1 MSIIAAAD
9 LKYLYEQVEAGSLD
23 LGAPIHR
30 TNPLPLDYS
39 SLIILDSDSVSDS
52 DEAFRSTA
60 WEAVRTKIQDDPT
73 VYPGQRLTVIAKV
86 KAPDEKAHDKAISF
100 IVQGAEHQHQDYK
113 ANADG
118 TTETT
123 REAPVQELAYKTYVD
138 KQIVELQGR
147 IGNVNSIMNFKGA
160 YESLTAADTD
170 EVPPQHGDLIVLK
183 SNIDNGLALADG
195 SKPGMEYVYSNGQW
209 VELGFGTQV
218 ITFITGNTGL
228 IVPTSNLSDEEV
240 TAESLIDYIQKE
252 DKRLRDL
259 LTNETQ
265 AARGAEKA
273 IRDFLVGENEELT
286 LPDSYTSTLQ
296 YIKGKD
302 KEASDR
308 IDSANQN
315 IKKNADD
322 IDVLKTNL
330 QTANNNIEA
339 LNSGLRDEI
348 KARENDVDDS
358 ISVLNSNLTT
368 RINSVEEAFI
378 TADAQLKTDLEIK
391 LGNEETFRKSAD
403 NKLKEDIQVQEA
415 RRKALEDELRALV
428 ASTEESL
435 LANDASDKAGILDR
449 LEETRIAL
457 AADITNTKDD
467 LEALLDTHKIKAS
480 NELQKTTENV
490 ISIINQTQAELQ
502 KTDKELSDELQAY
515 YRSFQ
520 EAVAKH
526 EVDTTQLLESIQ
538 KINKVLPSFVSSSQF
553 NSEITV
559 INILIE
565 ELSERIKTDESEL
578 QGTQDEVAALKRSL
592 KTLSDTVLQH
602 SIDYSQIVATL
613 SQNITLLEEQ
623 MRQADKE
630 LRGYIDSVNENLTE
644 ADLELKA
651 YVDSH
656 EQIYYFNPTEAQ
668 SDAEVLNS
676 IILPQHG
683 NLAIVTRT
691 VNAKDYKTAYMFNQS
706 LKEGTGAWSA
716 LDGNYSA
723 QNVYFD
729 QDIIITEPIGVVTK
743 TDIDTSHGR
752 VVREAAG
759 QSMQEFFASLMAKV
773 KNPEIIYPALSI
785 SFSPT
790 NTSFT
795 GEVGSTYSLPVATAT
810 LTPGS
815 YSYGSVD
822 NIGDTATEIVAESIT
837 LKDSKNT
844 VSATASNKN
853 TLSYTPSIRQI
864 TFRDGPDPETITYTA
879 TCSYE
884 GSSRQP
890 INNIWTTKAEDG
902 STLAKIPGNSLTAEK
917 TCTATGYRNV
927 FAGNTDKDTS
937 LTSAAIRK
945 LSKSAREAK
954 NSFIE
959 FEAPTGATRLIVAF
973 NKEFTSAI
981 PTFEYYTM
989 NWESFSGFFVKQDT
1003 TVAVCGAN
1011 NYEAKDYTIYEYIP
1025 NAPFDA
1031 PTKFRFKLN

>member
-1 MSIIAAAD
+1 MSIIAATD
-9 LKYLYEQVEAGSLD
+9 LKSLYEQVEAGSLD
-23 LGAPIHR
+23 LGVPIHR

-52 DEAFRSTA
+52 DETFRSIA
-60 WEAVRTKIQDDPT
+60 WAKVLEKIQGDPT
-73 VYPGQRLTVIAKV
+73 VYPGQRLTVISKV
-86 KAPDEKAHDKAISF
+86 GEYDKAISF
-100 IVQGAEHQHQDYK
+100 IVQGAKHQHQDYE
-113 ANADG
+113 ANNEG
-118 TTETT
+118 TTETSHET
-123 REAPVQELAYKTYVD
+123 PVQELAYKTYVD

-160 YESLTAADTD
+160 YDSLKKANEDQ
-170 EVPPQHGDLIVLK
+170 PQPGDLIVLK
-183 SNIDNGLALADG
+183 SNGDNGLELTDG
-195 SKPGMEYVYSNGQW
+195 GKPGMEYVYSNGQW
-209 VELGFGTQV
+209 IELGFGTQV

-228 IVPTSNLSDEEV
+228 IVPTRNLSSEEV
-240 TAESLIDYIQKE
+240 TAESLIEYIQKE

-259 LTNETQ
+259 LTTETQ
-265 AARGAEKA
+265 DARSAEKA
-273 IRDFLVGENEELT
+273 IRDFLVGENGELA

-296 YIKGKD
+296 YINDKD
-302 KEASDR
+302 DKASRR
-308 IDSANQN
+308 IDNADQN
-315 IKKNADD
+315 IKKNADE
-322 IDVLKTNL
+322 ITTLKANL
-330 QTANNNIEA
+330 QAANNNIEILSSNLQNEITA
-339 LNSGLRDEI
+339 RETDVDTSINTLNSD
-348 KARENDVDDS
+348 
-358 ISVLNSNLTT
+358 LTI
-368 RINSVEEAFI
+368 RINSVEEALI
-378 TADAQLKTDLEIK
+378 AADAKLKTDLEIK
-391 LGNEETFRKSAD
+391 LGNEETFRKSSD
-403 NKLKEDIQVQEA
+403 NKLKEDIQVQEE

-428 ASTEESL
+428 ASTKESL
-435 LANDASDKAGILDR
+435 LANDALDKEGILDR
-449 LEETRIAL
+449 LDATGTAL
-457 AADITNTKDD
+457 AADITSTKDD

-480 NELQKTTENV
+480 NELQKATENV
-490 ISIINQTQAELQ
+490 ISIIDQTRAELQ

-553 NSEITV
+553 DSEITV

-565 ELSERIKTDESEL
+565 ELSERIKTDEGEL

-623 MRQADKE
+623 LRQTDKE
-630 LRGYIDSVNENLTE
+630 LRDYIDSVNENLTE

-691 VNAKDYKTAYMFNQS
+691 VNAKDYKTAYIFNQA
-706 LKEGTGAWSA
+706 LRGGTGAWSA

-752 VVREAAG
+752 VVRQAAG
-759 QSMQEFFASLMAKV
+759 HSMQEFFADLMAKV
-773 KNPEIIYPALSI
+773 KNPEIINPALSI

-790 NTSFT
+790 STSFT

-815 YSYGSVD
+815 YGYGAV
-822 NIGDTATEIVAESIT
+822 NRIGDTSTGIVAKSIT

-844 VSATASNKN
+844 ISANVSNKN

-864 TFRDGPDPETITYTA
+864 TFEDGSDTIKYTA
-879 TCSYE
+879 ECSYDE
-884 GSSRQP
+884 SPYQP

-902 STLAKIPGNSLTAEK
+902 STLAKIPGNSLTVEK
-917 TCTATGYRNV
+917 TCTATGYRNI
-927 FAGNTDKDTS
+927 FAGDTDKDTS
-937 LTSAAIRK
+937 LTSATIRE
-945 LSKSAREAK
+945 LSKSARETK
-954 NSFIE
+954 GSYVE
-959 FEAPTGATRLIVAF
+959 FEAPTGATRLVVAF
-973 NKEFTSAI
+973 REDFTSAL

-989 NWESFSGFFVKQDT
+989 SWESFAGFFEKQDT
-1003 TVAVCGAN
+1003 TVAVHGAN